1 MPKKPKAPGRAA
13 ASFVTSGYY
22 VTKGGALC
30 TLTNVSGG
38 YKGGLLLPGTP
49 TVEFL
54 KLRDA
59 RRAIERTE
67 SAATTLRTSLVRDWD
82 RVQALI
88 EPGVFEV
95 QPLVRQGIAK
105 PEGKKS

>member
-1 MPKKPKAPGRAA
+1 MPKKSKAPGRIA

-30 TLTNVSGG
+30 TLTNVSGRT
-38 YKGGLLLPGTP
+38 KGGLLLPGTP

-54 KLRDA
+54 KMRDA
-59 RRAIERTE
+59 RRAITRTE
-67 SAATTLRTSLVRDWD
+67 TAAATLRTSLIREWD
-82 RVQALI
+82 RVQELI
-88 EPGVFEV
+88 APGDFEV
-95 QPLVRQGIAK
+95 QPLVRQAAAK